1 MVATIAE
8 IMEMSSE
15 TPPLELYEG
24 FWEWQIKRIMEDL
37 ESLHNEE
44 SANFCPRSWKA
55 NEKVKVCKIH
65 ERDNT

>member
-24 FWEWQIKRIMEDL
+24 FCEWQIKRIMEDL

-44 SANFCPRSWKA
+44 SANFCPKS
-55 NEKVKVCKIH
+55 
-65 ERDNT
+65 